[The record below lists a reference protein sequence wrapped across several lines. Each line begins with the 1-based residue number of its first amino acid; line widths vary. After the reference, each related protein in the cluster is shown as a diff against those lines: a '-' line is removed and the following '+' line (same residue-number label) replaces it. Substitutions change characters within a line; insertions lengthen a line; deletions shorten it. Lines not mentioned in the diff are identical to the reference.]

1 MSKST
6 YFANPE
12 ARAFLQRR
20 VAVFGLIGAILGG
33 TALAFRVVLGVLFG
47 VLEEQVSQ
55 PGFIIHAVA
64 VVPLLAVWL
73 ICRRGHLSVNTI
85 HGIENAGI
93 FLTSLCYIAMGLDI
107 RPEVGA
113 DTITAFILALV
124 MFAPIG
130 DHGHVVDTHRG
141 PRSPRVEG
149 DSPIAQRGER
159 HPKPRSIQSPP

>member
-124 MFAPIG
+124 MFARSVFVPSSARRTTILG
-130 DHGHVVDTHRG
+130 ILTRSCGGHSPWASQPSRRG
-141 PRSPRVEG
+141 
-149 DSPIAQRGER
+149 
-159 HPKPRSIQSPP
+159 